1 MARRLRKLSYETLRW
16 RCSERAAKALWQDAR
31 GSAMMR
37 RLRRRYGT

>member
-16 RCSERAAKALWQDAR
+16 RCSETSAEALWQDAR
-31 GSAMMR
+31 GGAMTR

>member
-16 RCSERAAKALWQDAR
+16 RCSETSAEALWQDAR
-31 GSAMMR
+31 GSAMTR